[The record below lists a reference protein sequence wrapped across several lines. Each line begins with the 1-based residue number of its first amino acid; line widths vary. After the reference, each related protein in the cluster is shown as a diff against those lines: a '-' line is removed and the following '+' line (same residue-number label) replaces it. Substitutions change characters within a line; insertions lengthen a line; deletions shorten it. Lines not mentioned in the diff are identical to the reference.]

1 MSPPV
6 FDIHF
11 TWPDGS
17 RRLTLIRSCT
27 SKKQGDRNR
36 RVCGLFQARWFRL
49 HTHCTRRGRSRA
61 VPRHSPLVRV
71 LVWAG
76 PLIIIHMKAEP
87 WRQPPPAAAAA
98 RRATEATPRRTDI
111 TRTHYKASRLVAR
124 TRVRA
129 RSFGRPVASLPH
141 RSLPPRREERRRHNL
156 RSLERAVNPM
166 HAGTPRRTRERA
178 RDREIV
184 TDRLKRE
191 ALLTG
196 GIRHM

>member
-1 MSPPV
+1 MG
-6 FDIHF
+6 FF
-11 TWPDGS
+11 KPDGFAY
-17 RRLTLIRSCT
+17 TLAAHAEEEGVPC
-27 SKKQGDRNR
+27 
-36 RVCGLFQARWFRL
+36 
-49 HTHCTRRGRSRA
+49 RA
-61 VPRHSPLVRV
+61 ATAPLVRV
-71 LVWAG
+71 LCWAAG
-76 PLIIIHMKAEP
+76 PLIIVHMKAEP
-87 WRQPPPAAAAA
+87 WRQPPPAAA

-129 RSFGRPVASLPH
+129 RSFGRPVA
-141 RSLPPRREERRRHNL
+141 SLPPRREERRRHNL

-196 GIRHM
+196 GIRHS